1 MNGDTVTLATLP
13 DLSDLLLTSGKVRLR
28 IASRS
33 MVPTL
38 RPGDEIVVA
47 SVTAELPQPGDLVL
61 FEQRGQLICHRV
73 VTVSGHAILTRGDAT
88 SSPGEWIHR
97 RHVIGKVVGIKK
109 RAAWVGLSGTVRRL
123 VVPVLLRWVP
133 RLQRYHFRPHS
144 RPRVRS
150 KPRDWPPGPPLRG
163 GTMNQLALIYQ
174 KNPDIVARKVIDE
187 LILVPVGRQAG
198 DLNSIYTLNEVGARM
213 WELIDG
219 KRRVAEIR
227 DQLVEEFDVSEKNA
241 EEDLLIL
248 LQQFHEIGAIEA
260 VPTGDL

>member
-1 MNGDTVTLATLP
+1 MNGDTVTLAQLP

-47 SVTAELPQPGDLVL
+47 RVTAELPQPGDLVL

-88 SSPGEWIHR
+88 RSPGEWIHR
-97 RHVIGKVVGIKK
+97 THVIGKVVGIKK
-109 RAAWVGLSGTVRRL
+109 RAVWVGLSGRLRRL
-123 VVPVLLRWVP
+123 GPGLLRWIP
-133 RLQRYHFRPHS
+133 RLRRYHLRQNS
-144 RPRVRS
+144 LPRVGSGR
-150 KPRDWPPGPPLRG
+150 RDWPPGPPLRR
-163 GTMNQLALIYQ
+163 GTMNQLALIYR

-198 DLNSIYTLNEVGARM
+198 DLNSIYTLNEVGART